1 MAVIELLGPMELGVA
16 IFGEIVAKGMKENA
30 HVRGVTDH
38 LVTMFGNGGE
48 MVKPVRHNYSFNK
61 AVRVAPMSS

>member
-30 HVRGVTDH
+30 HVEGVTDH
-38 LVTMFGNGGE
+38 LVTMLGNGDE
-48 MVKPVRHNYSFNK
+48 MFKPVRHNYSFNK
-61 AVRVAPMSS
+61 AVRVAPISS